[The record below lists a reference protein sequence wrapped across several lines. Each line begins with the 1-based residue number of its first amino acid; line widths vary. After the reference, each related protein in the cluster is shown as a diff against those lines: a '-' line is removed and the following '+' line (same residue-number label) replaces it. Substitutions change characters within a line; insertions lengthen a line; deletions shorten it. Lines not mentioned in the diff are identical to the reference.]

1 MIYIRAC
8 VVGIPLAIS
17 ELTKTQ
23 NLRVVRPTLVVHKS
37 NVPLL
42 FGT

>member
-8 VVGIPLAIS
+8 VVAISLAITQ
-17 ELTKTQ
+17 LTKSQ
-23 NLRVVRPTLVVHKS
+23 NLRMVRPTLVVHES